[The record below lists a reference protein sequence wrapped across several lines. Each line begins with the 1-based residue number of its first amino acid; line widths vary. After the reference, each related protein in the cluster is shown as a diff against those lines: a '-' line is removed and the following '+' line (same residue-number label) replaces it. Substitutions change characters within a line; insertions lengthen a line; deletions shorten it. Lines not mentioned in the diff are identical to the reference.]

1 MNFLKREIMLNDINA
16 QIEKSKKKLSILKGG
31 EKNKNKETLTK
42 HIKNLIEYLENS
54 KDKQKRKLVEHQIE
68 KLEKYL

>member
-1 MNFLKREIMLNDINA
+1 MNFLKRENMLNDINA

-54 KDKQKRKLVEHQIE
+54 NNKQMEKRVNYQLE
-68 KLEKYL
+68 KLSKYL

>member
-1 MNFLKREIMLNDINA
+1 MNFLERENLLDHINA
-16 QIEKSKKKLSILKGG
+16 QIEKSKQNLSILKGG
-31 EKNKNKETLTK
+31 GKNKKKETLK
-42 HIKNLIEYLENS
+42 NYIKNLIEYLENS